1 MNENKLFGILE
12 EIKKYLNYAN
22 GNLRD
27 NDNQQPYLKE
37 INNNLFA
44 IKKQNEYK
52 IEQKYGTKLEKQEDG
67 SWEYVPI
74 KEFQNEQVAEKLANN
89 KTKN

>member
-1 MNENKLFGILE
+1 MENQTITEKL
-12 EIKKYLNYAN
+12 LNYIN

-44 IKKQNEYK
+44 IKKQNEYIIARQYK
-52 IEQKYGTKLEKQEDG
+52 VKLEKQEDG
-67 SWEYVPI
+67 TWEYVPI
-74 KEFQNEQVAEKLANN
+74 KD
-89 KTKN
+89 